1 MIDTALFIAGALT
14 AGMYFRANT
23 PDEVELR
30 ERVDA
35 LYLRIDWRWAQEGA
49 MTIRQGWKPE
59 CGFLHYGWEGYSEA
73 IVLYVLALALRLSN
87 LLVRHGEPAADGG
100 CMLPFR
106 LSQEDLGSLI
116 GVTREAVGRVLR
128 KWANEGWV
136 DLGYARMVVRDPGAL
151 RRLLLP
157 LGEGAP
163 DTSAPLS
170 PSPARAGR

>member
-1 MIDTALFIAGALT
+1 MVQSVMSTPPQVAKTGRTEPAGAPGQGPS
-14 AGMYFRANT
+14 APAPRRARSF
-23 PDEVELR
+23 L
-30 ERVDA
+30 DA
-35 LYLRIDWRWAQEGA
+35 E
-49 MTIRQGWKPE
+49 
-59 CGFLHYGWEGYSEA
+59 
-73 IVLYVLALALRLSN
+73 LALALRLSN